1 MYVRL
6 KTNGRMQP
14 KFGIFFTP
22 SPKILDVFDRFFGR
36 KNVCLGVNGNAGYF
50 SVYIAL
56 LMCLHTS
63 SVSVSVSLCLYLYIC
78 LSLSISVYRPL
89 SHPSSICHLP
99 IDHLM
104 IHPAIHPSTNP
115 HTIHPSVRPS
125 IHPSI
130 ILSVSIPRLICLLSL
145 CLSLSVSSSSLL
157 SKSGF
162 QFISLDKPILAHS
175 INREQL

>member
-1 MYVRL
+1 MQL
-6 KTNGRMQP
+6 KT
-14 KFGIFFTP
+14 GILLTP
-22 SPKILDVFDRFFGR
+22 SPQILDVFDRFFGR

-104 IHPAIHPSTNP
+104 IHPASHPSIHQPTY
-115 HTIHPSVRPS
+115 HPSVRPS
-125 IHPSI
+125 VHPSI
-130 ILSVSIPRLICLLSL
+130 HHSLRFHTSPYLPLKSLSFSLCIIFLPPLEVWLSVHI
-145 CLSLSVSSSSLL
+145 
-157 SKSGF
+157 
-162 QFISLDKPILAHS
+162 A
-175 INREQL
+175 